1 MPKMLLKKIVDTAHI
16 VVENLSKDEAK
27 RLANLLKK
35 KKLKQRDVEVIGRLL
50 YKLCKEI
57 AEAKNLEKDAKRLEI
72 EIYKM
77 LRELQNKRIA
87 G

>member
-1 MPKMLLKKIVDTAHI
+1 MED
-16 VVENLSKDEAK
+16 LSKDEAK
-27 RLANLLKK
+27 RLATLLKK

-72 EIYKM
+72 EIYKR
-77 LRELQNKRIA
+77 LRELQNKRTA

>member
-1 MPKMLLKKIVDTAHI
+1 MK
-16 VVENLSKDEAK
+16 NLSKDEAK
-27 RLANLLKK
+27 RLAILLRK

-57 AEAKNLEKDAKRLEI
+57 VEAKNLEKDAKRSEI
-72 EIYKM
+72 EIYKR
-77 LRELQNKRIA
+77 LRGLQNKRIA

>member
-1 MPKMLLKKIVDTAHI
+1 VK
-16 VVENLSKDEAK
+16 NLSKDEAK
-27 RLANLLKK
+27 RLAILLRK

-57 AEAKNLEKDAKRLEI
+57 VEAKNLEKDAKRSEI
-72 EIYKM
+72 EIYKR
-77 LRELQNKRIA
+77 LRGLQNKRIA

>member
-1 MPKMLLKKIVDTAHI
+1 
-16 VVENLSKDEAK
+16 VENLSKDEAK
-27 RLANLLKK
+27 GLANLLKK

-72 EIYKM
+72 EIYKR

>member
-1 MPKMLLKKIVDTAHI
+1 
-16 VVENLSKDEAK
+16 
-27 RLANLLKK
+27 LLKK

-72 EIYKM
+72 EIYKR

>member
-1 MPKMLLKKIVDTAHI
+1 
-16 VVENLSKDEAK
+16 VEDLSKDEAK

-57 AEAKNLEKDAKRLEI
+57 VEAKNRERDAKRLEI

>member
-1 MPKMLLKKIVDTAHI
+1 
-16 VVENLSKDEAK
+16 VEDLSKDEAK

-35 KKLKQRDVEVIGRLL
+35 KKLKKRDVEVIGRLL

-72 EIYKM
+72 EIYKR

>member
-1 MPKMLLKKIVDTAHI
+1 MKLKDLQTCSRKRS
-16 VVENLSKDEAK
+16 LSK
-27 RLANLLKK
+27 
-35 KKLKQRDVEVIGRLL
+35 RDVEVIGRLL

-57 AEAKNLEKDAKRLEI
+57 AEAKNLEKDAKRFKI
-72 EIYKM
+72 EIYKR

>member
-1 MPKMLLKKIVDTAHI
+1 MED
-16 VVENLSKDEAK
+16 LSKDEAK

-57 AEAKNLEKDAKRLEI
+57 VEAKNLENDAKRLEI